1 MTPEALDE
9 LKKAAER
16 ICDGYTDDLDA
27 GAVLA
32 LLTEREKLL
41 KVVEAARNIV
51 AVKGRHHTEQAF
63 VRLSDAL
70 KELDK

>member
-1 MTPEALDE
+1 MNLDE

-32 LLTEREKLL
+32 LLTEREKLM
-41 KVVEAARNIV
+41 KVVDAARVSCSVNFSGGYV
-51 AVKGRHHTEQAF
+51 AIR
-63 VRLSDAL
+63 DAL